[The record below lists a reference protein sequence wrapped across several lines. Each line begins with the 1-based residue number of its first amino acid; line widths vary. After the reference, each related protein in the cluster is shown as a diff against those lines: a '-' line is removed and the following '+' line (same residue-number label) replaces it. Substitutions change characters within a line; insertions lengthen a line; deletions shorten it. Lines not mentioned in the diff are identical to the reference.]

1 MMKSTLDNSHLR
13 PFRSRALKMPLKWFT
28 LLLFSV
34 FVIFSYGQDQKIS
47 VKGKANTIKAVFS
60 QIETQTGLSIAY
72 DDTNLNVN
80 LVIRREIKGVTVREV
95 LNDILS
101 GTGSEIIYQNK
112 HVIIRTAK
120 KNDKSNTVPSTNTG
134 KTKQIITGKIFD
146 SQTGE
151 PIIGAS
157 VIEKG
162 TSNGVITDIDGNFS
176 FSIPGD
182 AQFVISYVGYIS
194 QELRVSGQSRFDIPL
209 FQDTKVLDEV
219 VVVGFGTQKKES
231 VIGAIQSVKS
241 TDLKL
246 PTTNLTNNFAGRVA
260 GIISVQKTGEP
271 GVDGSNFWI
280 RGVGTFA
287 QGVAQNPLILIDGT
301 ESSTYDLNA
310 LAPEVIESFSVLKD
324 ATATALYGSRGANG
338 VLLITTKSGQSGE
351 KAKVNVRVE
360 QRYSMPTQIPQLA
373 DGVTYMK
380 MFNEAIEART
390 PGFVPQFS
398 EEQIQGTIDNKNPY
412 LYPNNNWY
420 DIIFKDLTSNQA
432 GNINVSGGAKKMDY
446 FISATFNNDMGL
458 IKEMQE
464 NLLKNNIQNLRY
476 SFQANVNSYL
486 TSSTK
491 LGIKLNV
498 QIQDYK
504 GPSSNVSNIFDRVMW
519 AQPTYFPLKFP
530 QSEGTSYVHWGNKS
544 GGPQQNRFANPYA
557 ELSSGMDEMF
567 RITTMSTLSLDQN
580 LGMLIKGL
588 SFNGL
593 FSMKHFSSTTIRR
606 TYTPHYFEI
615 NPNTI
620 VSDPVTNEYSWD
632 LRPVNND
639 GTDAF
644 SFSRSFSGDRLFNL
658 HFVLNYQYLFDDLHD
673 VSAQLVYLQ
682 RGLYS
687 SFPSDYNASLGL
699 LNQGIAG
706 RVTYDYAKR
715 YFMEYN
721 FGYNGSDNFTKGKR
735 FGFFPSIALGYII
748 SNEEYF
754 MPLKDYVS
762 LFKIRGSYGTV
773 GNSNSSV
780 RFPGYTN
787 VNMNGAGYGFGEGFS
802 RTPNGAIITS
812 YGNENATWEIAKKAN
827 IGFELGL
834 LDHKLLLIADIFHEN
849 RDNIL
854 MVRRTLP
861 STLGIGNA
869 NPVANVGK
877 VTNKGIDL
885 TLEYNQAFTKDII
898 LSLKGSVTY
907 AVNTV
912 VDRDEP
918 FYPFDYQYERGGP
931 LNRVGPAYIALG
943 LFEDQDHIDNS
954 PSQSAIMPNIKPGDI
969 QYKDL
974 NKDGVINDYDRTY
987 IGDPLIPQ
995 LIYGFGLSFQ
1005 YKQLD
1010 CSFFFQG
1017 AGKVSIYM
1025 DDIHPFNTYHKNV
1038 LKFVADDYWSEA
1050 NPNSKAGYPRLSHT
1064 VDNTNTLQTSSFWL
1078 KDGDFLRLKNAEIGY
1093 THKNVRAYVAGSNL
1107 LTFSKFKFWDPEIG
1121 SGSNN
1126 RGNGLVYPLQKVLNL
1141 GVQFNF

>member
-1 MMKSTLDNSHLR
+1 MKSTFNFRNLPPEGRTLR
-13 PFRSRALKMPLKWFT
+13 WIT
-28 LLLFSV
+28 LLLFI
-34 FVIFSYGQDQKIS
+34 VITVGSFSQEQPVKITS
-47 VKGKANTIKAVFS
+47 RNLTIKTIFTI
-60 QIETQTGLSIAY
+60 IEQQTGLSIAF
-72 DDTNLNVN
+72 DASTLNAEQQ
-80 LVIRREIKGVTVREV
+80 IKKEIKGKTVKEV
-95 LNDILS
+95 LNEVLA
-101 GTGSEIIYQNK
+101 GTNSEIIYQNK
-112 HVIIRTAK
+112 HVIIRTVK
-120 KNDKSNTVPSTNTG
+120 KTDSPNQYTRKSQPSG
-134 KTKQIITGKIFD
+134 KRVVTGKITD
-146 SQTGE
+146 AQTGE

-157 VIEKG
+157 IVEKG
-162 TSNGVITDIDGNFS
+162 TTNGVITDIDGNFS
-176 FSIPGD
+176 FTVTDEELFVVSYMGYL
-182 AQFVISYVGYIS
+182 AQEVK
-194 QELRVSGQSRFDIPL
+194 VSGQTRFDIPL
-209 FQDTKVLDEV
+209 FQDTKLLDEV

-246 PTTNLTNNFAGRVA
+246 PTANLTNNFAGRVA
-260 GIISVQKTGEP
+260 GIISVQKSGEP

-338 VLLITTKSGQSGE
+338 VMLITTKSGTSGE
-351 KAKVNVRVE
+351 KAKVNIRME

-373 DGVTYMK
+373 DGVTYMT
-380 MFNEAIEART
+380 MFNEAIESRT

-398 EEQIQGTIDNKNPY
+398 EDQIQGTIANRNPY

-432 GNINVSGGAKKMDY
+432 GNINVSGGTKKMDY
-446 FISATFNNDMGL
+446 FISGTFNNDMGL
-458 IKEMQE
+458 IKEMRE

-486 TSSTK
+486 TETTK
-491 LGIKLNV
+491 IGIKLNV

-504 GPSSNVSNIFDRVMW
+504 GPSSNVSSIFDRVMW
-519 AQPTYFPLKFP
+519 AQPTYFPVKFP
-530 QSEGTSYVHWGNKS
+530 QIEGTSYIPWGNKS
-544 GGPQQNRFANPYA
+544 GGPQNNRFANPYA
-557 ELSSGMDEMF
+557 ELSSGIEDMF
-567 RITTMSTLSLDQN
+567 RITTMSTISLEQN
-580 LGMLIKGL
+580 LDRLIKGL

-593 FSMKHFSSTTIRR
+593 FSMKHFSSTTVRR
-606 TYTPHYFEI
+606 TYVPHYYEI
-615 NPNTI
+615 NPNT
-620 VSDPVTNEYSWD
+620 VVAEPETNTYSWD

-644 SFSRSFSGDRLFNL
+644 SFSRAYSGDRLFNL
-658 HFVLNYQYLFDDLHD
+658 HFVLNYQRKFQDLHD

-682 RGLYS
+682 RGQYS

-699 LNQGIAG
+699 LNQGVAG
-706 RVTYDYAKR
+706 RVTYDFAKR
-715 YFMEYN
+715 YFLEYN
-721 FGYNGSDNFTKGKR
+721 FGYNGSDNFIKGKR
-735 FGFFPSIALGYII
+735 FGFFPSIAVGYIM
-748 SNEEYF
+748 SNEDYF
-754 MPLKDYVS
+754 MPLRDVVS
-762 LFKIRGSYGTV
+762 LFKVRGSYGTV

-787 VNMNGAGYGFGEGFS
+787 VNMNGAGYGFGEGFV
-802 RTPNGAIITS
+802 RTPQGAIITS
-812 YGNENATWEIAKKAN
+812 YGNEHATWEVAKKAN
-827 IGFELGL
+827 FGVELGL
-834 LDHKLLLIADIFHEN
+834 FDHKLLLIADIFHED

-885 TLEYNQAFTKDII
+885 SLEYNQAFTKDII
-898 LSLKGSVTY
+898 LSLKGSLTY
-907 AVNTV
+907 AKNTV

-918 FYPFDYQYERGGP
+918 FYPYDYQFERGGP
-931 LNRVGPAYIALG
+931 LNRIGPAYIALG
-943 LFEDQDHIDNS
+943 LFHDQDEIDNS

-969 QYKDL
+969 RYKDM
-974 NKDGVINDYDRTY
+974 NGDEVINEYDRTY

-1005 YKQLD
+1005 YKKLD

-1017 AGKVSIYM
+1017 AGKVSIYL
-1025 DDIHPFNTYHKNV
+1025 DDIHPFNNYHKNV

-1050 NPNSKAGYPRLSHT
+1050 TPNNNAAYPRLAHT
-1064 VDNTNTLQTSSFWL
+1064 VDYTNTMQTSSFWL
-1078 KDGDFLRLKNAEIGY
+1078 KNGSFLRLKNAEIGY

-1107 LTFSKFKFWDPEIG
+1107 LTISSFKYWDPEIG

-1126 RGNGLVYPLQKVLNL
+1126 KGNGLVYPLQKVINL